1 MYEDET
7 LICKCE
13 QENCGFLFEQLGEVE
28 WSPNCNSQKIR
39 PANEKEQKEYIYR
52 RNRQ

>member
-1 MYEDET
+1 MPYYFLSHYAILIQIDMYEDET

-28 WSPNCNSQKIR
+28 
-39 PANEKEQKEYIYR
+39 
-52 RNRQ
+52 